1 MIVMRC
7 HASDQWGLGNLTRC
21 RALARALKAEGSQ
34 VAMVGPSIEMQ
45 QPGDVETFE
54 HWQPLDWQNQ
64 STENAR
70 ELLEIANQFKAQSL
84 VIDDPRA
91 DADFQEI
98 LYAEKIK
105 WLQFDG
111 TATKP
116 MWANWILNALPSANA
131 HTYSTVV
138 RNPSARLLL
147 GPMYAVLRQEF
158 ARTEKKPKLNPDD
171 ISILLIFGGGDD
183 RGAIAW
189 CLQSL
194 KPLLNKNTKL
204 KIISGSANPQNNTNL
219 KIIEGISKEQI
230 EYFIQPAHPWEI
242 MSTCDLAVMAS
253 GTTVHEVNVF
263 QLPMVLMSVV
273 ENQDKPG
280 QAWAQAAG
288 AKYLGD
294 WNQLH
299 SELLRESV
307 LSQLKEL
314 HMQKTPALVDGLGAS
329 RVAKVLCEQL
339 N

>member
-7 HASDQWGLGNLTRC
+7 HASVQWGLGNLTRC
-21 RALARALKAEGSQ
+21 RALAQALRAEGAQ

-45 QPGDVETFE
+45 QPGDAETFDY
-54 HWQPLDWQNQ
+54 WLAMDWQNQ
-64 STENAR
+64 STENAKQ
-70 ELLEIANQFKAQSL
+70 LLEVATQLKAHAL

-91 DADFQEI
+91 DDDFQQI
-98 LYAEKIK
+98 LYAAKMK

-111 TATKP
+111 TASKP
-116 MWANWILNALPSANA
+116 MWAHWILNALPSANA
-131 HTYSTVV
+131 QAYATVV
-138 RNPSARLLL
+138 RNPSASLLL
-147 GPMYAVLRQEF
+147 GPMYAVLREEF

-189 CLQSL
+189 CLKSL
-194 KPLLNKNTKL
+194 NPLLNKNTKL
-204 KIISGSANPQNNTNL
+204 KIISGSANPQNNINL
-219 KIIEGISKEQI
+219 KVIEGISKEQI

-263 QLPMVLMSVV
+263 QLPMILMSVV

-280 QAWAQAAG
+280 QAWAQALG

-294 WNQLH
+294 WTQLH
-299 SELLRESV
+299 SELLRDSV
-307 LSQLKEL
+307 QSLLQQI
-314 HMQKTPALVDGLGAS
+314 HMQNTPALVDGLGAS
-329 RVAKVLCEQL
+329 RVAKVMCEQL